1 MFGMTNGLIC
11 SKGSMLDKSK
21 YLLKYHDFYYQRI
34 QTLKDQVKKLKAS
47 LPQDE
52 FVQHEHVKFAAR
64 VRHADQTLIPENPN
78 KKEYRLRDN
87 LRKFRRYKQGLRRYR
102 LFFCFSSTP
111 PIILYLYLNDEK
123 HLRKEGD
130 KNDPYEHFKRLVKK
144 GSFSHNPSD
153 ENVQRWIQKSKR
165 P

>member
-1 MFGMTNGLIC
+1 MFGITNGLIC

-21 YLLKYHDFYYQRI
+21 YLLKYHDFYYQQI

-64 VRHADQTLIPENPN
+64 VRRADQILIPEDPN
-78 KKEYRLRDN
+78 KKEYRLKGN

-123 HLRKEGD
+123 HLRKKGD

-144 GSFSHNPSD
+144 GMFSHNPSD
-153 ENVQRWIQKSKR
+153 ENIQRWIQKSKR

>member
-1 MFGMTNGLIC
+1 MV
-11 SKGSMLDKSK
+11 DKSK

-47 LPQDE
+47 LPHDE
-52 FVQHEHVKFAAR
+52 FVQHKHVKFAVR
-64 VRHADQTLIPENPN
+64 VRRADQTLIPEDPS
-78 KKEYRLRDN
+78 KKEYRLRGD

-102 LFFCFSSTP
+102 LFFCFSSAP

-130 KNDPYEHFKRLVKK
+130 KNDPYERFKRLVKK
-144 GSFSHNPSD
+144 GTVSHDPSD
-153 ENVQRWIQKSKR
+153 ENIQRWIRKSKR